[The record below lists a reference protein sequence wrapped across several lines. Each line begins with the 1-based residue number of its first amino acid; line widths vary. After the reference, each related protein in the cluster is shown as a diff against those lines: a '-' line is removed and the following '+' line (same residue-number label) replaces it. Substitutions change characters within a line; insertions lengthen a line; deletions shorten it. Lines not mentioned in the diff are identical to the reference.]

1 MKDVTFLDGARLVIA
16 LIVIVGGG
24 FMVYQG
30 RATAETIYT
39 VIGVV
44 LGFYFG
50 STSAAALGRAVT
62 AALDTRK

>member
-1 MKDVTFLDGARLVIA
+1 MKDVTLLDAARFVLA

-30 RATAETIYT
+30 RATAETVYT

-44 LGFYFG
+44 LGYYFG
-50 STSAAALGRAVT
+50 TTGT
-62 AALDTRK
+62 AALTRAVARAISERG